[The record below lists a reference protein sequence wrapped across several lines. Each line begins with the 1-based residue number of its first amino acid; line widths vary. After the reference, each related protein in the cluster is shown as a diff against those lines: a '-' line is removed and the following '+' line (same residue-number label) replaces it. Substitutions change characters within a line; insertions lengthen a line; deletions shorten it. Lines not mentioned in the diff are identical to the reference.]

1 MDNVAASVRA
11 PRVAGVMAPILA
23 AIDPAQRP
31 RERLLR
37 LGPDAL
43 SDAELVA
50 LLLGS
55 GLRGVNAVELARDL
69 LVVHGGLDGLSRTD
83 GERLQATTGIGPAK
97 ATRVVAALALA
108 RRFGTS
114 TDRRS
119 SIRTPGDVV
128 RLLEPLLAG
137 PGRDQVA
144 AVVCDRANRVL
155 ATVVVGPHDPA
166 GPYGPRFPVREILAE
181 TLRRDGVAVA
191 VGHRR
196 PVPVPGPDRPG
207 HPGRPLGPELAD
219 STDVR
224 ADTATANDATTDS
237 AVDTATAAATD
248 SAVDRATATAT
259 ATDTTTD
266 ADAADRL
273 EHLDRAD
280 RQASEALVSAAA
292 QCGVRV
298 LDHVVTDGT
307 TWRSVLEPP
316 ARPRPPARSSARAPA
331 RTPAARTG
339 SAR

>member
-1 MDNVAASVRA
+1 
-11 PRVAGVMAPILA
+11 MAPILA

-69 LVVHGGLDGLSRTD
+69 LAVHGGLDGLSRTD

-114 TDRRS
+114 TDRRAS
-119 SIRTPGDVV
+119 VRTPGDVV

-191 VGHRR
+191 VGHRHTA
-196 PVPVPGPDRPG
+196 PVPGPDGPG
-207 HPGRPLGPELAD
+207 HPGHPLVPELAD
-219 STDVR
+219 GTDVR
-224 ADTATANDATTDS
+224 ADTATDPTTVS
-237 AVDTATAAATD
+237 AVV
-248 SAVDRATATAT
+248 SAVVS
-259 ATDTTTD
+259 ATDT
-266 ADAADRL
+266 
-273 EHLDRAD
+273 AD

-298 LDHVVTDGT
+298 LDHIVTDGT
-307 TWRSVLEPP
+307 TWRSVLGPP

>member
-1 MDNVAASVRA
+1 MDNVAASVPA

-55 GLRGVNAVELARDL
+55 GRRGVNAVELARDL
-69 LVVHGGLDGLSRTD
+69 LTTHGGLDGLSRSD
-83 GERLQATTGIGPAK
+83 GEVLQATTGVGPAK

-114 TDRRS
+114 TDRRA
-119 SIRTPGDVV
+119 SIRAPGDVV

-137 PGRDQVA
+137 PGGDQVA
-144 AVVCDRANRVL
+144 AVVCDRANRAL
-155 ATVVVGPHDPA
+155 ATVLVGPH
-166 GPYGPRFPVREILAE
+166 GPRFPVREVLAE

-196 PVPVPGPDRPG
+196 PAPDPGVTED
-207 HPGRPLGPELAD
+207 
-219 STDVR
+219 
-224 ADTATANDATTDS
+224 
-237 AVDTATAAATD
+237 
-248 SAVDRATATAT
+248 
-259 ATDTTTD
+259 
-266 ADAADRL
+266 
-273 EHLDRAD
+273 LDRAD
-280 RQASEALVSAAA
+280 RRSTDALVAAAA

-298 LDHVVTDGT
+298 LDHVVTDGA
-307 TWRSVLEPP
+307 TWRSLLEPP
-316 ARPRPPARSSARAPA
+316 ARPRQA
-331 RTPAARTG
+331 RTPAVGRG